1 MISGSGRR
9 AVWLATAILIGAS
22 VVSCVKIETGQTAD
36 EAKQSAEV
44 QAGNIRADWAK
55 KMQGA
60 SEPQIAALIADHF
73 NYVTAQYFNFSNEL
87 IKRWEDGESGR
98 GQPISGTE
106 MRKFVTAWTG
116 SQQPVLTAFDD
127 NLEYSYSQLKQGHYY
142 SEAFMAQVKDLVD
155 EYYEVY
161 SVVFLPNG
169 TLDDYRYKVEQER
182 YKASNQLAE
191 YRRALSSQ

>member
-1 MISGSGRR
+1 
-9 AVWLATAILIGAS
+9 
-22 VVSCVKIETGQTAD
+22 
-36 EAKQSAEV
+36 
-44 QAGNIRADWAK
+44 
-55 KMQGA
+55 
-60 SEPQIAALIADHF
+60 LIADHF

-87 IKRWEDGESGR
+87 MKRWEDGESGR
-98 GQPISGTE
+98 DQPISGTE

-142 SEAFMAQVKDLVD
+142 GEAFMGQVKNLVD

-169 TLDDYRYKVEQER
+169 TLDDYRYKVEQEKF
-182 YKASNQLAE
+182 KASNQLAE